1 MKNKLNNMIDSLSAG
16 RGPQNIE
23 MKKADERR
31 GALFLYR
38 KSERGVALL
47 IVLILSAVALAIMTA
62 LIYMTT
68 IGTQTSGMQKRYHSA
83 LEAGIAGK
91 DILTLVIY
99 QNGDYSTLGGLS
111 PYVGTSSL
119 CTGIS
124 NTNIGMSFSGFQAKV
139 MTSTTG
145 TAGPNWSSGCDTYLK
160 IDPSTPASYDLRFTL
175 GSNPQYNVYAK
186 IVDVVKG
193 NTSGSNSSGTNLNS
207 KGVVATYGSGEIVVT
222 TIPSLYTIE
231 IDAENAS
238 SSSKER
244 AKLQVLYQ
252 N

>member
-1 MKNKLNNMIDSLSAG
+1 MKDKLWNRINSSSAASG
-16 RGPQNIE
+16 LRNIE
-23 MKKADERR
+23 IKKADERR
-31 GALFLYR
+31 GAVSVYR

-91 DILTLVIY
+91 DVLTLVI
-99 QNGDYSTLGGLS
+99 QNGDTSTIGNLS
-111 PYVGTSSL
+111 PNVETSSL
-119 CTGIS
+119 CTGTDI
-124 NTNIGMSFSGFQAKV
+124 NTGMSYTGIRAKL

-145 TAGPNWSSGCDTYLK
+145 TTGTGWSSGCDTYLK
-160 IDPSTPASYDLRFTL
+160 IDPLTPTSYDLRFTL
-175 GSNPQYNVYAK
+175 GNNPQYTVYSK

-207 KGVVATYGSGEIVVT
+207 KGVVATYGSGEIAVT
-222 TIPSLYTIE
+222 TIPSLYTVE
-231 IDAENAS
+231 IDVENAS
-238 SSSKER
+238 SNSKER